1 MMKKKLFSIMLLVL
15 AALVLAMAPAAQA
28 ASVDITMENWCGPG
42 RMFSVDRNAPAAS
55 LTGTADAS
63 GLGTGYYLEITATS
77 TWLGAA
83 ATVGETNGGLTVPPA
98 GSNNRLKDGSIIYLD
113 MKIKDGSDQ
122 DVTANYVFE
131 ITDLQAKA
139 NKEQSILAI
148 EVDGTT
154 TYEFHSAS
162 TSHDVIWASNT
173 TVPTYD
179 VPDPSSVSFAPSGN
193 PNIQLLFNFNGMKLT
208 VTDDLAAAPGT
219 VIMFK

>member
-1 MMKKKLFSIMLLVL
+1 MKTRITLSALMAML
-15 AALVLAMAPAAQA
+15 MAGIASA
-28 ASVDITMENWCGPG
+28 ASVDITMQNWAGNSTSF
-42 RMFSVDRNAPAAS
+42 MFNVDRNAPVAS

-77 TWLGAA
+77 TYLGAA

-193 PNIQLLFNFNGMKLT
+193 PNVQLLFNFNGMKLT